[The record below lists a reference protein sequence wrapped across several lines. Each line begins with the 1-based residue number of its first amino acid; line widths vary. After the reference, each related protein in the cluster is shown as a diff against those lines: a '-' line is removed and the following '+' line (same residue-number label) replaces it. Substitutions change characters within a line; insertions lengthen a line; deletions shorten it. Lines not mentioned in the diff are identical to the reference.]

1 MHAVKRI
8 PSLSDYLAS
17 GSVVCRCS
25 VRSNAFWETVVPSQ
39 HKSAADVCDAL
50 LSYDTSSCFDTEV
63 WSDEAE
69 SHTETS
75 ARVVC
80 ADPAD

>member
-1 MHAVKRI
+1 MCVGAAFAAMH
-8 PSLSDYLAS
+8 S
-17 GSVVCRCS
+17 GKLL
-25 VRSNAFWETVVPSQ
+25 FPQ

-50 LSYDTSSCFDTEV
+50 LSYDTSSRFDTEV